1 MNKTQQSVIFIN
13 YFSMGLLMPVLNLI
27 LLERGAD
34 LKTLPLLIGLYAL
47 SALVFELPSGI
58 CGDLLGRKTAFLIS
72 AVMKLFSLTLLIAA
86 DDITLLIPC
95 VILNGMSRAFSSGS
109 LDALF
114 IEQAVE
120 TYGQECIPTVS
131 SRLSI
136 QEAAGFAAGS
146 ILGGFISYVGGTEGV
161 ILVQGGLTIAV
172 FLLCA
177 AGIREKKEKK
187 ERKENEKRVSLGAHL
202 RMGKEAVISSGSL
215 KYVLLGM
222 FFTGLLISSIET
234 YWQPVYLEVSVLKD
248 ATWTLGLVSFMG
260 FFLSAMGNAASEKL
274 LIKYPFGQWKVYGI
288 CRLSFSLI
296 LVILSLQTNTPGFL
310 LGYAGFY
317 LFHGMGNVAE
327 NTLINQYTPNHIR
340 ASILSLSSFV
350 FQLGC
355 LSASLASSFLAARIP
370 IQGIWKLSGNL
381 CFIFLII
388 LLVQVGKRNKTII
401 NPITP

>member
-13 YFSMGLLMPVLNLI
+13 YFSLGILMPVLNLI

-47 SALVFELPSGI
+47 SALIFELPSGI
-58 CGDLLGRKTAFLIS
+58 CGDLLGRKTAFLLS
-72 AVMKLFSLTLLIAA
+72 AVMKLSSLTLLIAA

-114 IEQAVE
+114 IEQVVE
-120 TYGQECIPTVS
+120 AHGQDCIPSVS

-136 QEAAGFAAGS
+136 LEAAGFAAGS
-146 ILGGFISYVGGTEGV
+146 ISGGFISYWGGTEGV
-161 ILVQGGLTIAV
+161 IMVQGGLTVIV
-172 FLLCA
+172 FLLCVV
-177 AGIREKKEKK
+177 GIREKK
-187 ERKENEKRVSLGAHL
+187 ERKENEKRVALGAHL

-234 YWQPVYLEVSVLKD
+234 YWQPVYLEVSALKD

-260 FFLSAMGNAASEKL
+260 FFMSAMGNAASEKL
-274 LIKYPFGQWKVYGI
+274 LIKYPLGKWNIYGI

-370 IQGIWKLSGNL
+370 IAGIWKLSGNL
-381 CFIFLII
+381 CFVSIII
-388 LLVQVGKRNKTII
+388 LLVQVMKRNKTII
-401 NPITP
+401 DPKTP

>member
-13 YFSMGLLMPVLNLI
+13 YFSLGILMPVLNLI
-27 LLERGAD
+27 FLERGAD

-47 SALVFELPSGI
+47 SALIFELPSGI
-58 CGDLLGRKTAFLIS
+58 CGDLLGRKTAFLLS

-86 DDITLLIPC
+86 DEITLLIPC

-120 TYGQECIPTVS
+120 AHGQDCIPSVS

-136 QEAAGFAAGS
+136 LEAAGFAAGS
-146 ILGGFISYVGGTEGV
+146 ISGGFISYWGGTEGV
-161 ILVQGGLTIAV
+161 IMVQGGLTVIV
-172 FLLCA
+172 FLLCVV
-177 AGIREKKEKK
+177 GIREKK
-187 ERKENEKRVSLGAHL
+187 ERKENEKRVALGAHL

-234 YWQPVYLEVSVLKD
+234 YWQPVYLEVSALKD

-260 FFLSAMGNAASEKL
+260 FFMSAMGNAASEKL
-274 LIKYPFGQWKVYGI
+274 LIKYPLGKWNIYGI

-355 LSASLASSFLAARIP
+355 LSASLASSFLAARIT
-370 IQGIWKLSGNL
+370 IAGIWKLSGNL
-381 CFIFLII
+381 CFVSLII
-388 LLVQVGKRNKTII
+388 LLVQVMKRNKTII
-401 NPITP
+401 DPKTP

>member
-1 MNKTQQSVIFIN
+1 MNKTKQSVIFIN

-58 CGDLLGRKTAFLIS
+58 CGDLLGRKTAFLLS
-72 AVMKLFSLTLLIAA
+72 AVMKLCSLTLLIAA
-86 DDITLLIPC
+86 NDITLLIPC

-114 IEQAVE
+114 IEQAVGE
-120 TYGQECIPTVS
+120 QGQDCIPSVS

-136 QEAAGFAAGS
+136 LEAAGFAAGS
-146 ILGGFISYVGGTEGV
+146 ILGGFISYGGGTEGV
-161 ILVQGGLTIAV
+161 IMVQGGLTVVV
-172 FLLCA
+172 FLLCVI
-177 AGIREKKEKK
+177 GIREKK

-234 YWQPVYLEVSVLKD
+234 YWQPVYLDVSALKD

-260 FFLSAMGNAASEKL
+260 FFMSAMGNAASEKL

-288 CRLSFSLI
+288 CRMCFSLI

-355 LSASLASSFLAARIP
+355 LSASLASSFMADRIP

-381 CFIFLII
+381 CFVFLII
-388 LLVQVGKRNKTII
+388 LLVQVAKRNKTII
-401 NPITP
+401 NPKTP

>member
-13 YFSMGLLMPVLNLI
+13 YFSLGILMPVLNLI
-27 LLERGAD
+27 FLERGAD

-47 SALVFELPSGI
+47 SALIFELPSGI
-58 CGDLLGRKTAFLIS
+58 CGDLLGRKTAFLLS

-109 LDALF
+109 LDALL

-120 TYGQECIPTVS
+120 AHGQDCIPSVS

-136 QEAAGFAAGS
+136 LEAAGFAAGS
-146 ILGGFISYVGGTEGV
+146 ISGGFISYWGGTEGV
-161 ILVQGGLTIAV
+161 IMVQGGLTVIV
-172 FLLCA
+172 FLLCVV
-177 AGIREKKEKK
+177 GIREKK
-187 ERKENEKRVSLGAHL
+187 ERKENEKRVALGAHL

-234 YWQPVYLEVSVLKD
+234 YWQPVYLEVSALKD

-260 FFLSAMGNAASEKL
+260 FFMSAMGNAASEKL
-274 LIKYPFGQWKVYGI
+274 LIKYPLGKWNIYGI

-370 IQGIWKLSGNL
+370 IAGIWKLSGNL
-381 CFIFLII
+381 CFVSLII
-388 LLVQVGKRNKTII
+388 LLVQVMKRNKTII
-401 NPITP
+401 DPKTP